1 MGVVLLQLPPRRVL
15 RSAAIVPVLVVGAGV
30 ILPLTAGGLTG
41 GVFIFVFAAIFAS
54 GKRGA
59 IALLETKSL
68 NPFPAALGV
77 PSYFRSCEKISQFIF
92 SISVIISY
100 SELFLSPSI

>member
-15 RSAAIVPVLVVGAGV
+15 RSAAILPVLVGAGV
-30 ILPLTAGGLTG
+30 TLPLTAGGLTG
-41 GVFIFVFAAIFAS
+41 GVFIFAFAAIFAS

-59 IALLETKSL
+59 IALPETKSL